1 MTYLVTGA
9 RGIVGR
15 AVIDQLLAAGKPVR
29 AASSDPTATT
39 VPDGVELVGLDMT
52 DPASVA
58 AALDGVDRAFVY
70 AAPDG
75 IENFIGTAK
84 AGEVAHVAL
93 LSSIAAES
101 EDNTIG
107 ARHLAVERPLQES
120 GLPLTVLRPGAFAAN
135 SRWWA
140 AAIKSERVAR
150 LPFPDLQLNPIHEAD
165 IAAAAV
171 AALTEPGHAGKIYP
185 LTGPESLSQRSMV
198 ELIATAIGEPVEFVE
213 LTYEQAA
220 EFLYKPVLDMWAKA
234 GTEPMPVGPT
244 SESVTG
250 VPARTYAQWAADH
263 IADFR

>member
-15 AVIDQLLAAGKPVR
+15 AVIDQLLTAGKSVR
-29 AASSDPTATT
+29 AASSDPTKTT

-70 AAPDG
+70 AAPEG
-75 IENFIGTAK
+75 IENFIDTAQ
-84 AGEVAHVAL
+84 ASEVAHVAL

-101 EDNTIG
+101 ADNTIG
-107 ARHLAVERPLQES
+107 AQHLAVERPLQES

-140 AAIKSERVAR
+140 SSIKSERVAR
-150 LPFPDLQLNPIHEAD
+150 LPFPGLQLNPIHEAD

-198 ELIATAIGEPVEFVE
+198 EHIAAAIGAPVELVE
-213 LTYEQAA
+213 LSYEQAA
-220 EFLYKPVLDMWAKA
+220 EFLYKPVLDMWAEA
-234 GTEPMPVGPT
+234 GTAPASVGPT

-250 VPARTYAQWAADH
+250 APARTYGQWAIDH